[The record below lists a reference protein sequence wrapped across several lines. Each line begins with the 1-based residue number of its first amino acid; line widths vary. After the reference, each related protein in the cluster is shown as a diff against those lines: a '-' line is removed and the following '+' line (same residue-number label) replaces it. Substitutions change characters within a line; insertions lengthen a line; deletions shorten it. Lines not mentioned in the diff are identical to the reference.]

1 MNGSSTKAVFWCA
14 IIAQVVGAQVFFWDA
29 LPDYRELTAGEVVVG
44 TPKDFAIA
52 MLGLVI
58 MQSAYWYA
66 RRLQPEVRFGRRV
79 VLGHVLLCVSEVSF
93 FFVSALATVAMFD
106 HWRRSQFVL
115 WKLVLLA
122 SAIFAFF
129 CYKRQL
135 ASVGDALLE
144 AHPKVAE
151 KAAIEPKATG
161 KL

>member
-1 MNGSSTKAVFWCA
+1 MNGSARKTLFWFA

-29 LPDYRELTAGEVVVG
+29 LPDYQELTAGKVVVG
-44 TPKDFAIA
+44 TPRDFGVA
-52 MLGLVI
+52 LFGLVI

-66 RRLQPEVRFGRRV
+66 RRLQPEIRFRPRV

-93 FFVSALATVAMFD
+93 FFVSALATVAAFD
-106 HWRRSQFVL
+106 HWKRSQFVL
-115 WKLVLLA
+115 WKAMLLV

-144 AHPKVAE
+144 IRPEHPE
-151 KAAIEPKATG
+151 KPAVEPKAIG